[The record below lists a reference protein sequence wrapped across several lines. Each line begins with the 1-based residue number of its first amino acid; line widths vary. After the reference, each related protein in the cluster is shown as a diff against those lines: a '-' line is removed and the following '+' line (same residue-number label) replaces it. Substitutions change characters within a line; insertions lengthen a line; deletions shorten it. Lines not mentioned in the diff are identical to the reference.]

1 MPFQKNIAFRLQICD
16 TIGKTGLKMG
26 PSVRE
31 GQMKGGYR
39 EMESGLGASF
49 FRVHDKSEEREK
61 KGRGGGGIIQKQ
73 QKEREEE

>member
-1 MPFQKNIAFRLQICD
+1 
-16 TIGKTGLKMG
+16 MG

-61 KGRGGGGIIQKQ
+61 KGRGGGALSKNNRRKEKKSRRELALSVWFQDLTYHEAMIQI
-73 QKEREEE
+73 